1 MGEVWNSLWENCK
14 NIDSVSIMN
23 NPSGISLRS
32 EFAGLLMKYFDLK
45 DKSILEIGTGTGQD
59 CIELALRGANCIG
72 IDKSPESVNLAK
84 RIASDY
90 QINNCIFEEK
100 DIYDLD
106 KSNFDIVFNMG
117 VLEHFDDSEIV
128 KMLKK
133 MSELGKYVI
142 VGIPYSDSDIYKLSK
157 LYSQQKKTWEYE
169 IERDFRSFKKYF
181 EKAGISLLHEQV
193 IGLVNE
199 AYYLRR
205 VNPELISLQL
215 SRNLSKLF
223 DGNDNIG
230 CWLIAIGSVESKLEK
245 KIPKDC
251 VSIITTVYNKE
262 KYIEDSV
269 ENLRTLD
276 YPNLEIIYINDGS
289 TDNTK
294 MLLQKK
300 LYKLSNFKLINL
312 KYNLG
317 EYKARY
323 EGLRNASNEYIFF
336 FNIDDLISPEYIS
349 NMMRDLKNCPENT
362 HLSSSCALMK
372 DGKFTGGIWYNRY
385 LKSIYDY
392 IISEL
397 LTLSGKISLNNTVI
411 KKSNLLKAYDKLDM
425 LYKKMGVERM
435 DVASDTLLLDI
446 MVFSG
451 IIKHVIPIYYAYQG
465 YEQSETSAS
474 QQTEN
479 RIDGIPFQIAYCFTK
494 INKLFKVDEKELEN
508 KIICQAIK
516 IYGVSRGTEF
526 INNFRKYKERLEKVT
541 SKK

>member
-32 EFAGLLMKYFDLK
+32 EFAGLLMKYFNLK
-45 DKSILEIGTGTGQD
+45 NKYILEVGTGTGQD
-59 CIELALRGANCIG
+59 CIELALRGANCVG
-72 IDKSPESVNLAK
+72 IDKSSGSIKLAK
-84 RIASDY
+84 RVAGDY

-100 DIYDLD
+100 DIYDFN

-117 VLEHFDDSEIV
+117 VLEHFDDSGIV
-128 KMLKK
+128 NMLRKMG
-133 MSELGKYVI
+133 ELGKYVI
-142 VGIPYSDSDIYKLSK
+142 VGVPYSGSDIYKLSK
-157 LYSQQKKTWEYE
+157 SYSQEKKTWEYE
-169 IERDFRSFKKYF
+169 IERDFWSFKKYF
-181 EKAGISLLHEQV
+181 EKAGMSLLHEQV

-215 SRNLSKLF
+215 SQNLAKSFNGKE
-223 DGNDNIG
+223 NVG
-230 CWLIAIGSVESKLEK
+230 CWLIAIGSVENKLEE
-245 KIPKDC
+245 KIPEEG
-251 VSIITTVYNKE
+251 VSIIIPIYNGE
-262 KYIEDSV
+262 KYIDHSI
-269 ENLRTLD
+269 ENLKSVK
-276 YPNLEIIYINDGS
+276 YPNLEIIYVNDCS
-289 TDNTK
+289 TDSTK
-294 MLLQKK
+294 TLLQE
-300 LYKLSNFKLINL
+300 KLSSLPNSRLINL
-312 KYNLG
+312 ESNSG
-317 EYKARY
+317 EHKARY
-323 EGLRNASNEYIFF
+323 EGLKKASNEYIFF
-336 FNIDDLISPEYIS
+336 LDIDSLIFPGCIGKI
-349 NMMRDLKNCPENT
+349 MKDLKNCPEDT
-362 HLSSSCALMK
+362 HLSNSCALIK
-372 DGKFTGGIWYNRY
+372 DGEFTGGIWYHQY

-397 LTLSGKISLNNTVI
+397 LTLSGKISLGNTVI
-411 KKSNLLKAYDKLDM
+411 KKSSLLKAYDKLDM

-451 IIKHVIPIYYAYQG
+451 LIKQIIPVYYAYQG

-474 QQTEN
+474 RQTEN

-516 IYGVSRGTEF
+516 IYGVSWGTEF
-526 INNFRKYKERLEKVT
+526 INNFRKYRERLEKVI
-541 SKK
+541 SKE

>member
-59 CIELALRGANCIG
+59 CVELALRGANCVG
-72 IDKSPESVNLAK
+72 IDKSPESVSLAK
-84 RIASDY
+84 RIAGDY
-90 QINNCIFEEK
+90 QINNCVFEEK

-142 VGIPYSDSDIYKLSK
+142 VGIPYSGSDIYKLSK
-157 LYSQQKKTWEYE
+157 MYSQKKKTWEYE

-205 VNPELISLQL
+205 VNPELIPLQL
-215 SRNLSKLF
+215 SQNLTKSF
-223 DGNDNIG
+223 NGQDNVG
-230 CWLIAIGSVESKLEK
+230 SWLIAIGSEMGKDEHRK
-245 KIPKDC
+245 PKEIIPEEG
-251 VSIITTVYNKE
+251 VSIIIPVYNGE
-262 KYIEDSV
+262 KYIERSI
-269 ENLRTLD
+269 ENLWKVD
-276 YPNLEIIYINDGS
+276 YPNLEIIYANDCS
-289 TDNTK
+289 TDSTK
-294 MLLQKK
+294 KLLQEK
-300 LYKLSNFKLINL
+300 LRSFPNSRLINL
-312 KYNLG
+312 ENNSG
-317 EYKARY
+317 EYKARH
-323 EGLRNASNEYIFF
+323 EGLKKANNEYISFL
-336 FNIDDLISPEYIS
+336 NIDGLISPGCIS
-349 NMMRDLKNCPENT
+349 NMMRDLKNCPEDTYLLN
-362 HLSSSCALMK
+362 SCALMK
-372 DGKFTGGIWYNRY
+372 DGKFMGGIWYNRY

-397 LTLSGKISLNNTVI
+397 LTLSGKIPLSNTII

-435 DVASDTLLLDI
+435 NVASDTLLLDI

-451 IIKHVIPIYYAYQG
+451 LIKHIIPIYYAYQG

-474 QQTEN
+474 RQTEN

-508 KIICQAIK
+508 KIICQAIE
-516 IYGVSRGTEF
+516 IYGVSYFPGYYFCKR
-526 INNFRKYKERLEKVT
+526 
-541 SKK
+541 